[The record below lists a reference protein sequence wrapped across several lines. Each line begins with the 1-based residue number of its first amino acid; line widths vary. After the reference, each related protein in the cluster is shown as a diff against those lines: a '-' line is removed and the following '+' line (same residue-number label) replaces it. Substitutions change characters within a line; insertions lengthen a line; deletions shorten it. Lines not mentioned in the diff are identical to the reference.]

1 MILNIFKIMQFK
13 KIYLIKILVSLISG
27 VAHEQEGFILSNY
40 GVFLKK
46 NFSDR
51 TFRLC
56 LQGYR
61 NGLEIILRDLKQEFI
76 FIDVGANQGIFSILA
91 SKNSKCTQ
99 IHAFE
104 PNPKLMEFLE
114 KNFMFNK
121 VKNSTI
127 HQLALSNLNGKV
139 NFSTWDS
146 HSGIGRI
153 DAKNGNILVD
163 VVNRKYLNKVFRN
176 SLPNMFLKIDAEGS
190 ELIILKEFFGSK
202 VASSIKF
209 IFIEIDPKFNQS
221 KEVTQ
226 LLSQNGF
233 TLTARASGG
242 GNFDHFYTKV

>member
-1 MILNIFKIMQFK
+1 
-13 KIYLIKILVSLISG
+13 
-27 VAHEQEGFILSNY
+27 
-40 GVFLKK
+40 
-46 NFSDR
+46 
-51 TFRLC
+51 
-56 LQGYR
+56 
-61 NGLEIILRDLKQEFI
+61 
-76 FIDVGANQGIFSILA
+76 
-91 SKNSKCTQ
+91 
-99 IHAFE
+99 
-104 PNPKLMEFLE
+104 MEFLE

-233 TLTARASGG
+233 TLTARPSGR